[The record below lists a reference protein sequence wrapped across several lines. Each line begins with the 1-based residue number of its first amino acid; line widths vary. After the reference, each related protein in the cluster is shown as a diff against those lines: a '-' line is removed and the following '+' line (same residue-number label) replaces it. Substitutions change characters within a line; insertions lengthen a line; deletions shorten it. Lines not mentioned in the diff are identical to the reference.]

1 MLLHYVAC
9 SYYTIY
15 NGALVKKK
23 VHLNAL
29 QWRKCYFIC
38 FWSGSDRI
46 WIPRYHRHPLT
57 DK

>member
-29 QWRKCYFIC
+29 QWRKCILFVFGVVRIG
-38 FWSGSDRI
+38 FGSLDI
-46 WIPRYHRHPLT
+46 IDTP
-57 DK
+57 